1 MVFDRLTAVRT
12 LRPLALVSLLALAAC
27 SGEPQ
32 QGMQD
37 MKVPVSVVQVQPQ
50 AAVIR
55 TELPG
60 RVQAIE
66 DAEIRARVNGIVQSI
81 DFEQGSQVKAGQ
93 LLFTIDPAPYR
104 AARDQAAAQLKN
116 AQASAQT
123 ARLLAQR
130 YATLIKQH
138 AVSQQEYDNA
148 VAQARQA
155 EAAIAAAQAAL
166 DAAQIN
172 LDYTRVT
179 SPIDG
184 TIGKAQVTVG
194 ALVSATSATSLATV
208 HRLDQVYVDIT
219 QPVAQIAALRRQ
231 IADGIVKPDA
241 NGDTQA
247 EVLLDGG
254 GTYRHPGKLLF
265 SGVAVD
271 PGTGQVNLR
280 ALFPNPEQI
289 LLPGLYVRVRL
300 VQGVDQQALVVPEQA
315 IQRASDGNST
325 VVLIKDGKATFTPI
339 QVGPHTDKG
348 YIVYQGIQAG
358 DQLMVEG
365 FQKVRPGAPVQPIPW
380 KGQAPG
386 GQAGQGGAAQP
397 PAAGGQGGAEQA
409 GGQAAGD
416 KAAGGQPAGAKPAE
430 GQAAQGQAH

>member
-1 MVFDRLTAVRT
+1 MAFNRLTADRT
-12 LRPLALVSLLALAAC
+12 LRPLALVSLLTLVAC

-32 QGMQD
+32 QGMAG
-37 MKVPVSVVQVQPQ
+37 MKVPVSVIQLQPQ
-50 AAVIR
+50 ATVIH

-81 DFEQGSQVKAGQ
+81 DFEQGSTVKTGQ
-93 LLFTIDPAPYR
+93 RLFTIDPAPYR

-116 AQASAQT
+116 AQASAHT

-130 YATLIKQH
+130 YTALIKQH
-138 AVSQQEYDNA
+138 AVSQQDYDNA
-148 VAQARQA
+148 VAQSRQA
-155 EAAIAAAQAAL
+155 EAGVAAAQAAL
-166 DAAQIN
+166 EAAQIN
-172 LDYTRVT
+172 LDYTQVT

-208 HRLDQVYVDIT
+208 QRLDQVYVDIT
-219 QPVAQIAALRRQ
+219 QPVAQIATLRRQ

-247 EVLLDGG
+247 EVKLDGG
-254 GTYRHPGKLLF
+254 TTYRHPGKLLF

-289 LLPGLYVRVRL
+289 LLPGLFVRVSL
-300 VQGVDQQALVVPEQA
+300 VQGTDQQALVVPEQA
-315 IQRASDGNST
+315 IQRTSDGKST
-325 VVLIKDGKATFTPI
+325 VVLIKDDKAVFTPI
-339 QVGPHTDKG
+339 EVGPRTQGG
-348 YIVYQGIQAG
+348 YVVYQGIQAG

-365 FQKVRPGAPVQPIPW
+365 FQKVRPGAPVQPMPW
-380 KGQAPG
+380 KKALAGA
-386 GQAGQGGAAQP
+386 GQAGAQP
-397 PAAGGQGGAEQA
+397 PAQGTQPGADKL
-409 GGQAAGD
+409 AGD
-416 KAAGGQPAGAKPAE
+416 KPAD
-430 GQAAQGQAH
+430 GQAH

>member
-1 MVFDRLTAVRT
+1 MAFDRLTAGRI
-12 LRPLALVSLLALAAC
+12 LRPLALVSLLTLAAC

-32 QGMQD
+32 QGMEG
-37 MKVPVSVVQVQPQ
+37 MKVPVSVIQVQPQ

-55 TELPG
+55 AELPG

-81 DFEQGSQVKAGQ
+81 DFEQGSTVKSGQ

-116 AQASAQT
+116 AQASAHT

-130 YATLIKQH
+130 YTALIKQH
-138 AVSQQEYDNA
+138 AVSQQDYDNA
-148 VAQARQA
+148 VAQSRQA
-155 EAAIAAAQAAL
+155 EAAVAAAQAAL
-166 DAAQIN
+166 EAAKIN

-208 HRLDQVYVDIT
+208 QRLDQVYVDIT
-219 QPVAQIAALRRQ
+219 QPVAQIAKLRRQ
-231 IADGIVKPDA
+231 IADGIVKQDA
-241 NGDTQA
+241 NGDAQA

-254 GTYRHPGKLLF
+254 AAYRHPGKLLF
-265 SGVAVD
+265 SGVSVD

-300 VQGVDQQALVVPEQA
+300 VQGVDQQALVVPDQA
-315 IQRASDGNST
+315 IQRTADGNSS
-325 VVLIKDGKATFTPI
+325 VVLIKEGKAVFTPV
-339 QVGPHTDKG
+339 QVGPLTDKG
-348 YIVYQGIQAG
+348 YIIYKGLQAG

-365 FQKVRPGAPVQPIPW
+365 FQKVRPGAPVQPMPW
-380 KGQAPG
+380 KAQSGQE
-386 GQAGQGGAAQP
+386 GQGGAQA
-397 PAAGGQGGAEQA
+397 PAAGGQPGAEKSA
-409 GGQAAGD
+409 GGKPAGD
-416 KAAGGQPAGAKPAE
+416 QPATA
-430 GQAAQGQAH
+430 QAH

>member
-1 MVFDRLTAVRT
+1 MAFNRLSAGRA
-12 LRPLALVSLLALAAC
+12 LRPLALVSLLTLAAC

-32 QGMQD
+32 QGMEG
-37 MKVPVSVVQVQPQ
+37 MKVPVSVIQVQPQ
-50 AAVIR
+50 AAVVN

-81 DFEQGSQVKAGQ
+81 DFEQGSTVKAGQ

-116 AQASAQT
+116 AQASAHT

-130 YATLIKQH
+130 YTALIKQH
-138 AVSQQEYDNA
+138 AVSQQDYDNA

-155 EAAIAAAQAAL
+155 DAAVAAAQAAL
-166 DAAQIN
+166 EAAQID

-184 TIGKAQVTVG
+184 RIGKAQVTVG

-219 QPVAQIAALRRQ
+219 QPVAQIATLRRQ
-231 IADGIVKPDA
+231 MADGIVKPDA
-241 NGDTQA
+241 NGDARA

-254 GTYRHPGKLLF
+254 TAYRHPGKLLF

-300 VQGVDQQALVVPEQA
+300 IQGVDQQALVVPEQA
-315 IQRASDGNST
+315 IQRTADGNST
-325 VVLIKDGKATFTPI
+325 VVLIKDGKATFTPV
-339 QVGPHTDKG
+339 QVGPHTDNG
-348 YIVYQGIQAG
+348 YIIYQGIQAG

-365 FQKVRPGAPVQPIPW
+365 FQKVRPGAPVQPMPW
-380 KGQAPG
+380 KGQ
-386 GQAGQGGAAQP
+386 GQAQGGPAGQGAAQP
-397 PAAGGQGGAEQA
+397 PAAGGQPGAEKP
-409 GGQAAGD
+409 AGD
-416 KAAGGQPAGAKPAE
+416 KSAGDKPAD
-430 GQAAQGQAH
+430 GLAAPGKAH